1 MSCDSHTTRHSR
13 VEWAGQRGQ
22 CSREGWSH
30 RHHPVLASS
39 PRETPCMPSAVSPE
53 ALTRPQPWATTGHL
67 PTPQLSM
74 FWTLRMLIT
83 HTKIPR
89 GPWSEASRLRT
100 RGRVVRRGS
109 HRRALRRDLGSAA
122 ATGLPG
128 TPGETTQHASHAQPG
143 VRLAGRLQPPGSPS
157 GGPCLSPRGA
167 RPGLRFAAAGR
178 VLRSGVHAR
187 VCRSWNRSF
196 PLPRGVSRMDEPR
209 DAPGALRVDV
219 RAVPASATDRA
230 ANTAPGAHCPPCTT
244 FTGRGALPLSGGA
257 GHPRSPGLAAPS
269 ASVQR
274 EGRGPGTLGLRRGP
288 GHPLG
293 GRRPAGESPP
303 GWACFGWGVGAR

>member
-1 MSCDSHTTRHSR
+1 MHAISSQSRSPHPSPALGHHRPPSDPAAVHVLDASHANHTCKDSPWPLVGSQPTAHT
-13 VEWAGQRGQ
+13 WAGRQAR
-22 CSREGWSH
+22 
-30 RHHPVLASS
+30 
-39 PRETPCMPSAVSPE
+39 
-53 ALTRPQPWATTGHL
+53 QP
-67 PTPQLSM
+67 PP
-74 FWTLRMLIT
+74 
-83 HTKIPR
+83 
-89 GPWSEASRLRT
+89 GPA
-100 RGRVVRRGS
+100 
-109 HRRALRRDLGSAA
+109 RDLGSAA

-143 VRLAGRLQPPGSPS
+143 VRLAGRLQLPGSPL
-157 GGPCLSPRGA
+157 GGPCPSPRGA

-209 DAPGALRVDV
+209 DAPVALRVDV
-219 RAVPASATDRA
+219 RAVPASATDPT

-257 GHPRSPGLAAPS
+257 GHPRSPGLPAPS
-269 ASVQR
+269 ASVRR
-274 EGRGPGTLGLRRGP
+274 EGRGLGTLGLRRGP

>member
-22 CSREGWSH
+22 RSREGWSH

-39 PRETPCMPSAVSPE
+39 PRETPCMPVAVSPE

-83 HTKIPR
+83 HAKILR
-89 GPWSEASRLRT
+89 GPWSEASRPRT

-143 VRLAGRLQPPGSPS
+143 VRLAGRLQPPGSPL
-157 GGPCLSPRGA
+157 GGPCPSPRGA

-209 DAPGALRVDV
+209 DAPVALRVDV
-219 RAVPASATDRA
+219 RAVPASATDPT
-230 ANTAPGAHCPPCTT
+230 ANTAPGARCPPVLPSRGGGLFRSAGARATPAALAWQLPQLPCG
-244 FTGRGALPLSGGA
+244 GRG
-257 GHPRSPGLAAPS
+257 
-269 ASVQR
+269 
-274 EGRGPGTLGLRRGP
+274 
-288 GHPLG
+288 G
-293 GRRPAGESPP
+293 GR
-303 GWACFGWGVGAR
+303 AR